1 MCPAGRCDDAR
12 VASTRPTPRRRLTR
26 TLAAAALAVV
36 GSTAG
41 VAGGVVTS
49 PTASAQAF
57 RYADAPMLWTVAHGP
72 ACAGWV
78 TASTVVAENM
88 PGQTRLVVTG
98 NFFGLSWNPP
108 HQCWSTVK
116 VHWHNLDSDRR
127 GYWEARTAGAVGVAP
142 TQIGQVHL
150 DTGPGR
156 VVLSIGTDLHHLP
169 VRHEVTA
176 Y

>member
-1 MCPAGRCDDAR
+1 MND
-12 VASTRPTPRRRLTR
+12 TRPTPRRRLTSA
-26 TLAAAALAVV
+26 LAAATL
-36 GSTAG
+36 
-41 VAGGVVTS
+41 VAGGTLAGAAGGVITA

-57 RYADAPMLWTVAHGP
+57 QYADAPMLWTVAHGP

-78 TASTVVAENM
+78 TASTVVAKKM
-88 PGQTRLVVTG
+88 PGETRLVVTG

-108 HQCWSTVK
+108 QQCWSTVK
-116 VHWHNLDSDRR
+116 VHWHNVDNDRR

-142 TQIGQVHL
+142 TEVGQVHL

-156 VVLSIGTDLHHLP
+156 VVLSVGTDLPHLP
-169 VRHEVTA
+169 VTHEVTA